1 MKEVRLKIDGMNCI
15 NCANKIK
22 NECLKNGVIQANIN
36 VISKDAIFMV
46 DDDFSLEK
54 LEFIIKNLGF
64 SILDKNIKNKK
75 NYKLEKMLVA
85 LFASIFCY
93 FNNDF
98 LLTSIACSFAVF
110 FSASSFFYKA
120 FFKKSFGM
128 DLLVSLGVGIN
139 YIYSFFSISH
149 TYFFESSFT
158 IFIVSFG
165 KFIEEF
171 AKNKANKNLNYKDEA
186 FILLKNNTKI
196 KAQDVKIGD
205 EIIIKAQEEIKID
218 GILESKI
225 AYLDESVLS
234 GESKII
240 VKKQGDKLYQGS
252 INLNEQIIIKASSNY
267 YDSSLQKLKDEAQ
280 KAMNQKIKL
289 LNLTDKIASK
299 FVLIISVIAAFCFSI
314 WYYLSDLNTAFFYTS
329 SVFLISCP
337 CALGLCVPMVVAI
350 SVNICFKNKIILK
363 NPEILSEFYNINT
376 FAFDKTG
383 TLTSNIQSIKHN
395 LSDDDFKII
404 ASVESLINHPIAKS
418 IANSCTNLMQIDG
431 QIELKDNILSFKN
444 KDYDVKIIPSE
455 NELTCFINDKEVGKI
470 FLENK
475 LSKDAKELISFLKKQ
490 NKRIIILS
498 GDSKTRVEQCAKEL
512 NINEFY
518 YRLSAEQKAQI
529 IKELNEK
536 VLYVGDGANDIL
548 SIVNADFSVSFNEA
562 SAVAKSKSDV
572 ILIEKNLEN
581 IKNIFSLFKKSNRKI
596 KENLIFSFFYNFFG
610 LILASGLLSSF
621 SLHLNPALCAFLMS
635 MSSLIVVANSLLLF
649 KHKF

>member
-1 MKEVRLKIDGMNCI
+1 MKEIRLKIDGMNCI

-22 NECLKNGVIQANIN
+22 NECLKNGILQANIN
-36 VISKDAIFMV
+36 VISKDAVFVIN
-46 DDDFSLEK
+46 DDFSLEK

-64 SILDKNIKNKK
+64 TILNKDVKNKK
-75 NYKLEKMLVA
+75 NYKLEKLLIA
-85 LFASIFCY
+85 LFASVFCY
-93 FNNDF
+93 FNNNF
-98 LLTSIACSFAVF
+98 LLNSIVCSLAVF

-139 YIYSFFSISH
+139 YIYSFFSSFH

-165 KFIEEF
+165 KLIEEF
-171 AKNKANKNLNYKDEA
+171 AKNKANKNLNHKDES

-218 GILESKI
+218 GILKSQI

-240 VKKQGDKLYQGS
+240 IKKQGDKLYQGS

-267 YDSSLQKLKDEAQ
+267 FDSSLQKLKDEAQ
-280 KAMNQKIKL
+280 KAMNKKIKL
-289 LNLTDKIASK
+289 LNITDKIASK
-299 FVLIISVIAAFCFSI
+299 FVLIISIIAAFCFSI

-363 NPEILSEFYNINT
+363 NPEILSEFYNIDT

-383 TLTSNIQSIKHN
+383 TLTSNIQNIRHN
-395 LSDDDFKII
+395 LSNKDFKII
-404 ASVESLINHPIAKS
+404 ASVENLINHPIAKS
-418 IANSCTNLMQIDG
+418 IANSCSDLMQIDG
-431 QIELKDNILSFKN
+431 EIELKDNILFFKN
-444 KDYDVKIIPSE
+444 NEFNIKIIPSE
-455 NELTCFINDKEVGKI
+455 DEFSCIINNKIVGKI

-475 LSKDAKELISFLKKQ
+475 VSKDAKKLIDFLKKH

-512 NINEFY
+512 GINEFY
-518 YRLSAEQKAQI
+518 FRLNAEEKAKI
-529 IKELNEK
+529 IKQINKK
-536 VLYVGDGANDIL
+536 VLYVGDGANDVL
-548 SIVNADFSVSFNEA
+548 SIVNADFSVSFNDA

-581 IKNIFSLFKKSNRKI
+581 IKNIFQLFKKANLKI

-610 LILASGLLSSF
+610 LILASGLLSYF

-635 MSSLIVVANSLLLF
+635 VSSLIVIANSLLLF